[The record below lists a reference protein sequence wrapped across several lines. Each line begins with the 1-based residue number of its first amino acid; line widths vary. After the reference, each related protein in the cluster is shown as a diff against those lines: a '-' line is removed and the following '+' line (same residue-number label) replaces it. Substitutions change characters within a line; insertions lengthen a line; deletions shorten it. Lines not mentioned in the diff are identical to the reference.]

1 MPASAEI
8 DIGLETRRKAAPSDT
23 TGKPFRIALLGD
35 FSGHAGRGTP
45 RRPAAPV
52 PIDSGNIEEAVERFD
67 VAVHLTIAETPI
79 EIPFRSLE
87 DFHPDAL
94 QERLPMFQAFARLRA
109 QLADPVTFPAAARFL
124 GTQFADP
131 APGAFSNASL
141 DWAPGGSAAAQPAPD
156 PAAGWDDFIRRSVAA
171 HLSPSPEPGPEECT
185 AAVDAATGALMRAC
199 LAHAAFQKVESAWRS
214 VSFLLERLETR
225 ADLRIEL
232 IDAAKEELW
241 DLPPAGWSVAACLHR
256 FAPEPRDC
264 RLLAHLAAASRRAGG
279 PVLAEIDTRLAG
291 CASIADTPNPDDW
304 RLSLDE
310 TADAAWRWLRADPD
324 ARWLGVALPR
334 FLLRLPYGGATGEIA
349 SLAFEEMP
357 LPPVHEAYL
366 WGSPAVACVCLLG
379 QAFLHHGWSMRSD
392 QVRRL
397 EQLPAHTYLFDGKS
411 HRPSPAEV
419 CLSER
424 RAKRILADGAMPLV
438 SARAGDSL
446 RLLRFQSVADPPAP
460 LAGPWEPPPG

>member
-8 DIGLETRRKAAPSDT
+8 DIGLETRKKAVPVDMP
-23 TGKPFRIALLGD
+23 GPPFRIALLGD
-35 FSGHAGRGTP
+35 FGAHDHGTP
-45 RRPAAPV
+45 RRPTAPV
-52 PIDSGNIEEAVERFD
+52 PIDSDNFEEAMERFGA
-67 VAVHLTIAETPI
+67 AVHLTIADTPI
-79 EIPFRSLE
+79 EISFRSLD

-94 QERLPMFQAFARLRA
+94 QERLPVFQALARLRA
-109 QLADPVTFPAAARFL
+109 RLADPVTFPAAASL
-124 GTQFADP
+124 LETQPADRTRS
-131 APGAFSNASL
+131 ARSNGPL
-141 DWAPGGSAAAQPAPD
+141 DWAPGGCAGARPARD
-156 PAAGWDDFIRRSVAA
+156 PAAGWDDFIGRSVAA
-171 HLSPSPEPGPEECT
+171 HLSPSAEQGPEECA

-214 VSFLLERLETR
+214 VSFLLERLEART
-225 ADLRIEL
+225 DLRIEL
-232 IDAAKEELW
+232 IDAAKDELW
-241 DLPPAGWSVAACLHR
+241 GLPPASWSVAACLHR

-264 RLLAHLAAASRRAGG
+264 RLLTHLAAAGRRAGG
-279 PVLAEIDTRLAG
+279 PVLAEIDARLAG
-291 CASIADTPNPDDW
+291 CVSLADTPNPDDW
-304 RLSLDE
+304 RVPLEE

-334 FLLRLPYGGATGEIA
+334 FLLRLPYGASGEIA

-357 LPPVHEAYL
+357 SPPEHEAHL
-366 WGSPAVACVCLLG
+366 WGSPAVACVCMLG
-379 QAFLHHGWSMRSD
+379 QAFLYHGRSMRPG

-397 EQLPAHTYLFDGKS
+397 EQLPAHAYELAGKN
-411 HRPSPAEV
+411 HRTPPVEV

-460 LAGPWEPPPG
+460 LAGPWEPPSL